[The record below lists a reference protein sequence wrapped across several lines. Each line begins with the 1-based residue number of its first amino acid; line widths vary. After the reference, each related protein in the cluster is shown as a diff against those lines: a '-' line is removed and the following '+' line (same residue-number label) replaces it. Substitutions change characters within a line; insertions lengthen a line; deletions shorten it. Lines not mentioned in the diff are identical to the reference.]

1 MAPGSILKKR
11 AVLLAILAGCSFLG
25 CRSDPARDA
34 ALPEA
39 RENEAN
45 APPNAQADSRAE
57 TTDDQEKEK
66 VLDLAIKMSGKK
78 FSSDERNI
86 ISRMLSLNENDL
98 VKGLHVFAEI
108 SNGRYPSRLDAKTA
122 IKETSGLGANWSGIP
137 KEEQKK
143 RARDIFFAAAY
154 YEKLAREKKDVT
166 YYGDEVTF
174 GDSGKVLM
182 RWKLS
187 KDEYRVIFG
196 DLSGGNI
203 SGERLAELEKGL
215 AE

>member
-39 RENEAN
+39 RENEVD

-57 TTDDQEKEK
+57 TPDDQEKEK
-66 VLDLAIKMSGKK
+66 VLDLAIKLSGKK

-86 ISRMLSLNENDL
+86 ISRMLGLNEGDL
-98 VKGLHVFAEI
+98 TKGLAVFAVL
-108 SNGRYPSRLDAKTA
+108 SGGRYPSKLDAKTT
-122 IKETSGLGANWSGIP
+122 IKQTARLGQNSKMSRDEM
-137 KEEQKK
+137 KEK
-143 RARDIFFAAAY
+143 ARDIFFAAAY